1 MKSNSIEVRPIA
13 GAIGAEIHGIDLADS
28 PSDEQFD
35 TVRRAFLDHQV
46 IFFRDQ
52 ALDPDSHKELGRRF
66 GELNI
71 HGYYKSLPGHPEIL
85 PVLKEPEATENI
97 GGVWHSDVTY
107 LPEPALGSILYA
119 LEVPPAG
126 GDTMFAS
133 QYHAYEALSD
143 GMKEM
148 LEGLRAIHSSDL
160 FTNKARRDA
169 ANATRTTK
177 LAEIDETVESSH
189 PVVRTHP
196 GNRPQVPVRQWGVHT
211 ADRRLDGG
219 GKPAA
224 ARLSLPAG
232 GASGVHLPVP
242 LAAGV
247 DRILGQSLHPALRA
261 QRLPGLSPDHA
272 PGDAGRGQA
281 GLMELV
287 DLSRE
292 LHHRTAHH
300 PSIRRWS

>member
-1 MKSNSIEVRPIA
+1 MKSNSIEVRPVA
-13 GAIGAEIHGIDLADS
+13 GALGAEIHGIDLADS
-28 PSDEQFD
+28 PSDEQFG

-66 GELNI
+66 GELNV

-119 LEVPPAG
+119 LEVPAAG

-160 FTNKARRDA
+160 FTNKASRDA

-196 GNRPQVPVRQWGVHT
+196 ETGRKCLFVNGAFTRRIDGWTVEESRPLLDFLYRQ
-211 ADRRLDGG
+211 
-219 GKPAA
+219 A
-224 ARLSLPAG
+224 ARPEFTCRFRWRQGSIAFWDNRCTQHYALNDYQGYRRTMHRVTLEG
-232 GASGVHLPVP
+232 DRPV
-242 LAAGV
+242 
-247 DRILGQSLHPALRA
+247 
-261 QRLPGLSPDHA
+261 
-272 PGDAGRGQA
+272 
-281 GLMELV
+281 
-287 DLSRE
+287 
-292 LHHRTAHH
+292 
-300 PSIRRWS
+300 

>member
-85 PVLKEPEATENI
+85 PVLKEPEATDNI

-133 QYHAYEALSD
+133 QYRAYESLSD

-148 LEGLRAIHSSDL
+148 LDGLRAIHSSDI

-196 GNRPQVPVRQWGVHT
+196 ETGRKCLFVNGAFTRRIDGWTVEESRPLLDYLYRQ
-211 ADRRLDGG
+211 
-219 GKPAA
+219 A
-224 ARLSLPAG
+224 ARPEFTCRFRWQQGSIAFWDNRCTQHYALNDYQGYRRTMHRVTLEG
-232 GASGVHLPVP
+232 DRPV
-242 LAAGV
+242 
-247 DRILGQSLHPALRA
+247 
-261 QRLPGLSPDHA
+261 
-272 PGDAGRGQA
+272 
-281 GLMELV
+281 
-287 DLSRE
+287 
-292 LHHRTAHH
+292 
-300 PSIRRWS
+300 

>member
-52 ALDPDSHKELGRRF
+52 ALDPDSHKDLGRRF

-169 ANATRTTK
+169 VNATRTTK

-196 GNRPQVPVRQWGVHT
+196 ETGRKCLFVNGAFTRRIDGWTVEESRPLLDYLYRQ
-211 ADRRLDGG
+211 
-219 GKPAA
+219 A
-224 ARLSLPAG
+224 ARPEFTCRFRWRQGSIAFWDNRCTQHYALNDYQGYRRTMHRVTLEG
-232 GASGVHLPVP
+232 DRPV
-242 LAAGV
+242 
-247 DRILGQSLHPALRA
+247 
-261 QRLPGLSPDHA
+261 
-272 PGDAGRGQA
+272 
-281 GLMELV
+281 
-287 DLSRE
+287 
-292 LHHRTAHH
+292 
-300 PSIRRWS
+300 

>member
-1 MKSNSIEVRPIA
+1 MKSNSIEVRPVA
-13 GAIGAEIHGIDLADS
+13 GALGAEIHGIDLADS
-28 PSDEQFD
+28 PSDEQFG

-66 GELNI
+66 GELNV

-119 LEVPPAG
+119 LEVPAAG

-196 GNRPQVPVRQWGVHT
+196 ETGRKCLFVNGAFTRRIDGWTVEESRPLLDFLYRQ
-211 ADRRLDGG
+211 
-219 GKPAA
+219 A
-224 ARLSLPAG
+224 ARPEFTCRFRWRQGSIAFWDNRCTQHYALNDYQGYRRTMHRVTLEG
-232 GASGVHLPVP
+232 DRPV
-242 LAAGV
+242 
-247 DRILGQSLHPALRA
+247 
-261 QRLPGLSPDHA
+261 
-272 PGDAGRGQA
+272 
-281 GLMELV
+281 
-287 DLSRE
+287 
-292 LHHRTAHH
+292 
-300 PSIRRWS
+300 

>member
-1 MKSNSIEVRPIA
+1 MKSNSIEVRPVA
-13 GAIGAEIHGIDLADS
+13 GALGAEIHGIDLADS
-28 PSDEQFD
+28 PSDEQFG

-66 GELNI
+66 GELNV

-196 GNRPQVPVRQWGVHT
+196 ETGRKCLFVNGAFTRRIDGWTVEESRPLLDFLYRQ
-211 ADRRLDGG
+211 
-219 GKPAA
+219 A
-224 ARLSLPAG
+224 ARPEFTCRFRWRQGSIAFWDNRCTQHYALNDYQGYRRTMHRVTLEG
-232 GASGVHLPVP
+232 DRPV
-242 LAAGV
+242 
-247 DRILGQSLHPALRA
+247 
-261 QRLPGLSPDHA
+261 
-272 PGDAGRGQA
+272 
-281 GLMELV
+281 
-287 DLSRE
+287 
-292 LHHRTAHH
+292 
-300 PSIRRWS
+300 

>member
-1 MKSNSIEVRPIA
+1 M
-13 GAIGAEIHGIDLADS
+13 
-28 PSDEQFD
+28 
-35 TVRRAFLDHQV
+35 
-46 IFFRDQ
+46 
-52 ALDPDSHKELGRRF
+52 
-66 GELNI
+66 
-71 HGYYKSLPGHPEIL
+71 
-85 PVLKEPEATENI
+85 LKEPEATENI

-119 LEVPPAG
+119 LEVPAAG

-196 GNRPQVPVRQWGVHT
+196 ETDRKCLFVNGAFTRRIDGWTVEESRPLLDYLYRQ
-211 ADRRLDGG
+211 
-219 GKPAA
+219 A
-224 ARLSLPAG
+224 ARPEFTCRFRWRQGSIAFWDNRCTQHYALNDYQGYRRTMHRVTLEG
-232 GASGVHLPVP
+232 DRPV
-242 LAAGV
+242 
-247 DRILGQSLHPALRA
+247 
-261 QRLPGLSPDHA
+261 
-272 PGDAGRGQA
+272 
-281 GLMELV
+281 
-287 DLSRE
+287 
-292 LHHRTAHH
+292 
-300 PSIRRWS
+300 

>member
-169 ANATRTTK
+169 VNATRTTK

-196 GNRPQVPVRQWGVHT
+196 ETGRKCLFVNGAFTRRIDGWTVEESRPLLDYLYRQ
-211 ADRRLDGG
+211 
-219 GKPAA
+219 A
-224 ARLSLPAG
+224 ARPEFTCRFRWRQGSIAFWDNRCTQHYALNDYQGYRRTMHRVTLEG
-232 GASGVHLPVP
+232 DRPV
-242 LAAGV
+242 
-247 DRILGQSLHPALRA
+247 
-261 QRLPGLSPDHA
+261 
-272 PGDAGRGQA
+272 
-281 GLMELV
+281 
-287 DLSRE
+287 
-292 LHHRTAHH
+292 
-300 PSIRRWS
+300 

>member
-52 ALDPDSHKELGRRF
+52 ALDPDSHKDLGRRF

-133 QYHAYEALSD
+133 QYRAYEALSD

-169 ANATRTTK
+169 VNATRTTK

-196 GNRPQVPVRQWGVHT
+196 ETGRKCLFVNGAFTRRIDGWTVEESRPLLDYLYRQ
-211 ADRRLDGG
+211 
-219 GKPAA
+219 A
-224 ARLSLPAG
+224 ARPEFTCRFRWRQGSIAFWDNRCTQHYALNDYQGYRRTMHRVTLEG
-232 GASGVHLPVP
+232 DRPV
-242 LAAGV
+242 
-247 DRILGQSLHPALRA
+247 
-261 QRLPGLSPDHA
+261 
-272 PGDAGRGQA
+272 
-281 GLMELV
+281 
-287 DLSRE
+287 
-292 LHHRTAHH
+292 
-300 PSIRRWS
+300 

>member
-1 MKSNSIEVRPIA
+1 MKSNRIEVRPIA

-119 LEVPPAG
+119 LEVPAAG

-196 GNRPQVPVRQWGVHT
+196 ETGRKCLFVNGAFTRRIDGWTVEESRPLLDYLYRQ
-211 ADRRLDGG
+211 
-219 GKPAA
+219 A
-224 ARLSLPAG
+224 ARPEFTCRFRWRQGSIAFWDNRCTQHYALNDYQGYRRTMHRVTLEG
-232 GASGVHLPVP
+232 DRPV
-242 LAAGV
+242 
-247 DRILGQSLHPALRA
+247 
-261 QRLPGLSPDHA
+261 
-272 PGDAGRGQA
+272 
-281 GLMELV
+281 
-287 DLSRE
+287 
-292 LHHRTAHH
+292 
-300 PSIRRWS
+300 

>member
-13 GAIGAEIHGIDLADS
+13 GALGAEIRGIDLS
-28 PSDEQFD
+28 ESLSDEQFD
-35 TVRRAFLDHQV
+35 TVHRAFLDHQV

-52 ALDPDSHKELGRRF
+52 ALDPGSHKELGRRF
-66 GELNI
+66 GDLNI
-71 HGYYKSLPGHPEIL
+71 HGYYEALPGHPEIL

-133 QYHAYEALSD
+133 QYRAYESLSD

-177 LAEIDETVESSH
+177 LAEVDETIESSH
-189 PVVRTHP
+189 PVIRTHP
-196 GNRPQVPVRQWGVHT
+196 ETGRKCLFVNRPFTRRIDGWT
-211 ADRRLDGG
+211 AEESRPLLDYLYEQ
-219 GKPAA
+219 A
-224 ARLSLPAG
+224 ARPEFTCRFRWRQGSIAFWDNRCTQHYALNDYQGYRRTMHRVTLEG
-232 GASGVHLPVP
+232 DRPV
-242 LAAGV
+242 
-247 DRILGQSLHPALRA
+247 
-261 QRLPGLSPDHA
+261 
-272 PGDAGRGQA
+272 
-281 GLMELV
+281 
-287 DLSRE
+287 
-292 LHHRTAHH
+292 
-300 PSIRRWS
+300 

>member
-13 GAIGAEIHGIDLADS
+13 GALGAEIRGIDLS
-28 PSDEQFD
+28 ESLSDEQFD
-35 TVRRAFLDHQV
+35 TVHRAFLDHQV

-52 ALDPDSHKELGRRF
+52 ALDPGSHKELGRRF
-66 GELNI
+66 GDLNI
-71 HGYYKSLPGHPEIL
+71 HGYYEALPGHPEIL

-133 QYHAYEALSD
+133 QYRAYESLSD

-177 LAEIDETVESSH
+177 LAEVNETIESSH
-189 PVVRTHP
+189 PVIRTHP
-196 GNRPQVPVRQWGVHT
+196 ETGRKCLFVNRPFTRRIDGWT
-211 ADRRLDGG
+211 AEESRPLLDYLYEQ
-219 GKPAA
+219 A
-224 ARLSLPAG
+224 ARPEFTCRFRWRQGSIAFWDNRCTQHYALNDYQCYRRTMHRVTLEG
-232 GASGVHLPVP
+232 DRPV
-242 LAAGV
+242 
-247 DRILGQSLHPALRA
+247 
-261 QRLPGLSPDHA
+261 
-272 PGDAGRGQA
+272 
-281 GLMELV
+281 
-287 DLSRE
+287 
-292 LHHRTAHH
+292 
-300 PSIRRWS
+300 

>member
-107 LPEPALGSILYA
+107 L
-119 LEVPPAG
+119 AG
-126 GDTMFAS
+126 AGTVARSSMRW
-133 QYHAYEALSD
+133 
-143 GMKEM
+143 KCRR
-148 LEGLRAIHSSDL
+148 RA
-160 FTNKARRDA
+160 
-169 ANATRTTK
+169 ATRCSQASTT
-177 LAEIDETVESSH
+177 
-189 PVVRTHP
+189 PM
-196 GNRPQVPVRQWGVHT
+196 
-211 ADRRLDGG
+211 RRC
-219 GKPAA
+219 
-224 ARLSLPAG
+224 
-232 GASGVHLPVP
+232 
-242 LAAGV
+242 
-247 DRILGQSLHPALRA
+247 
-261 QRLPGLSPDHA
+261 
-272 PGDAGRGQA
+272 
-281 GLMELV
+281 
-287 DLSRE
+287 
-292 LHHRTAHH
+292 RTA
-300 PSIRRWS
+300 

>member
-13 GAIGAEIHGIDLADS
+13 GALGAEICGIDLS
-28 PSDEQFD
+28 ESLSDEQFD
-35 TVRRAFLDHQV
+35 TVHRAFLDHQV

-52 ALDPDSHKELGRRF
+52 ALDPGSHKELGRRF
-66 GELNI
+66 GDLNI
-71 HGYYKSLPGHPEIL
+71 HGYYEALPGHPEIL

-133 QYHAYEALSD
+133 QYRAYESLSD

-177 LAEIDETVESSH
+177 LAEIDETIESSH
-189 PVVRTHP
+189 PVIRTHP
-196 GNRPQVPVRQWGVHT
+196 ETGRKCLFVNRPFTRRIDGWT
-211 ADRRLDGG
+211 AEESRPLLDYLYEQ
-219 GKPAA
+219 A
-224 ARLSLPAG
+224 ARPEFTCRFRWRQGSIAFWDNRCTQHYALNDYQGYRRTMHRVTLEG
-232 GASGVHLPVP
+232 DRPV
-242 LAAGV
+242 
-247 DRILGQSLHPALRA
+247 
-261 QRLPGLSPDHA
+261 
-272 PGDAGRGQA
+272 
-281 GLMELV
+281 
-287 DLSRE
+287 
-292 LHHRTAHH
+292 
-300 PSIRRWS
+300 

>member
-13 GAIGAEIHGIDLADS
+13 GALGAEIRGIDLS
-28 PSDEQFD
+28 ESLSDEQFD
-35 TVRRAFLDHQV
+35 TVHRAFLDHQV

-52 ALDPDSHKELGRRF
+52 ALDPGSHKELGRRF
-66 GELNI
+66 GDLNI
-71 HGYYKSLPGHPEIL
+71 HGYYEALPGHPEIL

-133 QYHAYEALSD
+133 QYRAYESLSD

-177 LAEIDETVESSH
+177 LAEVNETIESSH
-189 PVVRTHP
+189 PVIRTHP
-196 GNRPQVPVRQWGVHT
+196 ETGRKCLFVNRPFTRRIDGWT
-211 ADRRLDGG
+211 AEESRPLLDYLYEQ
-219 GKPAA
+219 A
-224 ARLSLPAG
+224 ARPEFTCRFRWRQGSIAFWDNRCTQHYALNDYQGYRRTMHRVTLEG
-232 GASGVHLPVP
+232 DRPV
-242 LAAGV
+242 
-247 DRILGQSLHPALRA
+247 
-261 QRLPGLSPDHA
+261 
-272 PGDAGRGQA
+272 
-281 GLMELV
+281 
-287 DLSRE
+287 
-292 LHHRTAHH
+292 
-300 PSIRRWS
+300 